1 MEKLIKSIL
10 QQYDNDTAGELI
22 RMLFNYIDNNE
33 IKTDNKQIRIIFNIV
48 VKEEA
53 DRLIKQREKKKER
66 KKRRN
71 KSWKRL

>member
-10 QQYDNDTAGELI
+10 QQYDNDTAGDLI

-33 IKTDNKQIRIIFNIV
+33 IKTDNKHIRIIFNIV

-53 DRLIKQREKKKER
+53 DRLIKQREKKRNQR
-66 KKRRN
+66 KRGN
-71 KSWKRL
+71 KNGR